1 MATLSTKLTVTS
13 SDARSDSFSLTLSD
27 SLTVTDPIETG
38 KRNVTTAVAGGG
50 EFVPASDS
58 NTYYVYLKNLSVTAA
73 EKIYIRTGASDSA
86 NIHDIG
92 AGEFIF
98 FSWSGDE
105 DLNYDADS
113 GTPVMEIMLF
123 EV

>member
-1 MATLSTKLTVTS
+1 MGTLTVKLGLTS
-13 SDARSDSFSLTLSD
+13 TNATSDRLDLNQID
-27 SLTVTDPIETG
+27 TVAFTKDVVQ
-38 KRNVTTAVAGGG
+38 KRFATSTTAAKFLEADDYGKC
-50 EFVPASDS
+50 
-58 NTYYVYLKNLSVTAA
+58 YVYLKNLSVTAA

-113 GTPVMEIMLF
+113 GTPVLEMLPF